1 MGRLA
6 GLGKLTSL
14 EFKRAD
20 DANLFRCQSFLFD
33 NDRHLVSQERLL
45 VKTSTCL
52 KGRVCILITLSK
64 DGGSGRDL
72 GL

>member
-6 GLGKLTSL
+6 GPGKLTSL

-20 DANLFRCQSFLFD
+20 DANLFRCNPSASITTATWFSKNGFC
-33 NDRHLVSQERLL
+33 